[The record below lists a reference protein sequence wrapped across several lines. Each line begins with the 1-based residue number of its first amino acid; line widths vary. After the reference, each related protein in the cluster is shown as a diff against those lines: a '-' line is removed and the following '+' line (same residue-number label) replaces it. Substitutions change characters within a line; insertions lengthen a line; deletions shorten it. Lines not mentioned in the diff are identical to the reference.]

1 MLALNEKV
9 GVVKNLVFRLDD
21 CESFQLESS
30 HGTARTTVERAVA

>member
-9 GVVKNLVFRLDD
+9 VVVKNLVFRLDD

-30 HGTARTTVERAVA
+30 HGTACTTVE

>member
-9 GVVKNLVFRLDD
+9 VVVKNLVFRLDD

-30 HGTARTTVERAVA
+30 HGTARTTVE